1 LTNHDG
7 GCSVAGVARPRKLI
21 GEFLLELNTDRRK
34 FTRYA
39 EDRDTVLASSG
50 LTEKQQNILKS
61 DDLRK
66 IRDAIRDEYQSAEV
80 IVVPCFMF
88 VLAKPPKSE

>member
-1 LTNHDG
+1 M
-7 GCSVAGVARPRKLI
+7 ARPRKLI

-88 VLAKPPKSE
+88 VLAKPPKPPKPAK